1 MLKAAKHQ
9 LAVLGS
15 VAVSTLALWR
25 GTRVR
30 RAAQQPAQPLKLYD
44 REGDP
49 DCRLVREALTALGL
63 DAQIYPCPL
72 GGQRFGAELLRLGGQ
87 PSPPLLVDANSDT
100 RLHRPDDII
109 AYLFQTYGGGAVPA
123 DYQAHPGA
131 SAASLVGKLVR
142 GERGQQARPSKS
154 PKKLLDLWSFESSP
168 YSRLVRERL
177 TELELPYTLH
187 NLGKEQWA
195 DLGPAAMRVK
205 PGPYQPKQG
214 GKREQVL
221 QRLGRVQLPY
231 LEDANTGTQ
240 LFESAAII
248 DYLERQ
254 YAA

>member
-1 MLKAAKHQ
+1 MARHPRQA
-9 LAVLGS
+9 GS
-15 VAVSTLALWR
+15 TAT
-25 GTRVR
+25 
-30 RAAQQPAQPLKLYD
+30 RAALQLYD

-72 GGQRFGAELLRLGGQ
+72 GGQRFGAELQRLGGQ
-87 PSPPLLVDANSDT
+87 PSPPLLVDANSGT
-100 RLHRPDDII
+100 RLQRADDIV

-131 SAASLVGKLVR
+131 GAAGLLGQLVR
-142 GERGQQARPSKS
+142 GERGQRARPSKA
-154 PKKLLDLWSFESSP
+154 PRKLQDLWSFESSP

-195 DLGPAAMRVK
+195 DLGPAVMRIK
-205 PGPYQPKQG
+205 PGPYAPKHG
-214 GKREQVL
+214 GKREQC
-221 QRLGRVQLPY
+221 VQNAWAGCSCRIWRMPTP
-231 LEDANTGTQ
+231 APS